1 MAEEVLEAVVLM
13 VLQEQILKTDL
24 VALVVEAVEVV
35 YLLQLILV
43 VLAVFLVEAVAVAV
57 EPTVLEDKAVLVVL
71 VLVEKLE
78 YGYTDEIFSHKQRNT
93 YSN

>member
-1 MAEEVLEAVVLM
+1 VE
-13 VLQEQILKTDL
+13 L
-24 VALVVEAVEVV
+24 V
-35 YLLQLILV
+35 
-43 VLAVFLVEAVAVAV
+43 VFLVELVAEAV